1 MKIQPYRATIT
12 IDHSGHDAL
21 FAMPDLDALPGVLAM
36 RFPNPPLAPPRFF

>member
-1 MKIQPYRATIT
+1 MKIQPYRADTIT

-36 RFPNPPLAPPRFF
+36 RFPESAPGAA